1 MARIPRPCRADEDV
15 PARRPEYRGEGMR
28 GDALRSEHTIRLAD
42 EIDVAPLGVGAWAWG
57 TTRLWGY
64 GKEYGRSD
72 VGQAFRAS
80 MAEGVTLVDMAEVYG
95 NGASERII
103 GEILREGGFEGRPVI
118 ATKFAPLPYRLGA
131 RSLEKALDKS
141 LERLGIE
148 TIDLYQ
154 IHFPNPILKIN
165 SLMDALAETVKAGKV
180 RRVGVSNY
188 GADQMRR
195 AHDRL
200 ASHGVSLASN
210 QVEYSLLQRVPET
223 NGVLEASRD
232 LGVTLIAYSPIAQGL
247 LTGKYGPGGGGP
259 PGLVRRA
266 GRAFGEKNLK
276 KVEPVVNIL
285 REIGEAHDKEP
296 AQVALNWLITQ
307 RNTFPIPGAKNEHQ
321 ARQNAGAL
329 GWEMASEEA
338 EKLDLA
344 TLGWR

>member
-1 MARIPRPCRADEDV
+1 
-15 PARRPEYRGEGMR
+15 MR
-28 GDALRSEHTIRLAD
+28 GDALESELTIGMAD
-42 EIDVAPLGVGAWAWG
+42 ELSVAPLGVGAWAWG

-64 GKEYGRSD
+64 GKEYNRSD
-72 VGQAFRAS
+72 VGDAFRAS
-80 MAEGVTLVDMAEVYG
+80 MAEGVSLVDTAEIYG

-131 RSLEKALDKS
+131 RSLLKALDKS

-154 IHFPNPILKIN
+154 IHFPNPIFKID
-165 SLMDALAETVKAGKV
+165 SLMTALAETVKAGKV

-200 ASHGVSLASN
+200 ASHGVPLASN
-210 QVEYSLLQRVPET
+210 QVEYSLLQRTPET

-232 LGVTLIAYSPIAQGL
+232 LGVTLIAYSPIAKGL
-247 LTGKYGPGGGGP
+247 LTGKYGPGGDRP
-259 PGLVRRA
+259 SGLVRRM
-266 GRAFGEKNLK
+266 GRAFGEQNLEK
-276 KVEPVVNIL
+276 IEPVLNIL
-285 REIGEAHDKEP
+285 REIGEAHGKEP

-307 RNTFPIPGAKNEHQ
+307 RSTFPIPGAKNELQ

-329 GWEMASEEA
+329 GWEMTGEEA
-338 EKLDLA
+338 EKLELA

>member
-1 MARIPRPCRADEDV
+1 
-15 PARRPEYRGEGMR
+15 MR
-28 GDALRSEHTIRLAD
+28 GDALESELMIGLAD
-42 EIDVAPLGVGAWAWG
+42 DLSVAPLGVGAWAWG

-64 GKEYGRSD
+64 GKEYDRSD
-72 VGQAFRAS
+72 VGEAFRAS
-80 MAEGVTLVDMAEVYG
+80 MAECVTLVDTAEMYG

-103 GEILREGGFEGRPVI
+103 GEILREGGFEGTPVI

-131 RSLEKALDKS
+131 GSLLKALDKS
-141 LERLGIE
+141 LERLGVE

-154 IHFPNPILKIN
+154 IHFPNPIFKIEG
-165 SLMDALAETVKAGKV
+165 LMDALAEAIKAGKV

-195 AHDRL
+195 AHERL
-200 ASHGVSLASN
+200 ASRGVPLASN
-210 QVEYSLLQRVPET
+210 QVEYSLLQRAPET

-232 LGVTLIAYSPIAQGL
+232 LGVTLIAYSPIAKGL
-247 LTGKYGPGGGGP
+247 LTGKYGPGGDRP
-259 PGLVRRA
+259 SGLVRRM
-266 GRAFGEKNLK
+266 GRAFGERNLERI
-276 KVEPVVNIL
+276 EPVVNIL

-307 RNTFPIPGAKNEHQ
+307 RSTFPIPGAKNEHQ

-329 GWEMASEEA
+329 GWEMISEEA
-338 EKLDLA
+338 EKLELA

>member
-1 MARIPRPCRADEDV
+1 MQ
-15 PARRPEYRGEGMR
+15 
-28 GDALRSEHTIRLAD
+28 SEPTIGLA
-42 EIDVAPLGVGAWAWG
+42 EELNIAPLGVGAWAWG
-57 TTRLWGY
+57 STRLWGY
-64 GKEYGRSD
+64 GKGYDRSD
-72 VGQAFRAS
+72 VGAAFRAS
-80 MAEGVTLVDMAEVYG
+80 MAEGVTLVDTAEMYG

-118 ATKFAPLPYRLGA
+118 ATKFAPLPYRFSAVTL
-131 RSLEKALDKS
+131 LKAIDKS

-154 IHFPNPILKIN
+154 IHFPNPIFKIN

-188 GADQMRR
+188 GADQMKR

-210 QVEYSLLQRVPET
+210 QVEYSLLQRAPET
-223 NGVLEASRD
+223 NGVLETSRD

-247 LTGKYGPGGGGP
+247 LTGKYGPGGDRP
-259 PGLVRRA
+259 SGLVRRA
-266 GRAFGEKNLK
+266 GTAFGEKNLT

-307 RNTFPIPGAKNEHQ
+307 TNTVPIPGAKNEHQ
-321 ARQNAGAL
+321 AHQNADAL

-338 EKLDLA
+338 EKLNLA

>member
-1 MARIPRPCRADEDV
+1 
-15 PARRPEYRGEGMR
+15 MR
-28 GDALRSEHTIRLAD
+28 GDALESELTIGMAD
-42 EIDVAPLGVGAWAWG
+42 ELSVAPLGVGAWAWG

-64 GKEYGRSD
+64 GKEYNRSD
-72 VGQAFRAS
+72 VGDAFRAS
-80 MAEGVTLVDMAEVYG
+80 MAEGVSLVDTAEIYG

-131 RSLEKALDKS
+131 RSLLKALDKS

-148 TIDLYQ
+148 IIDLYQ
-154 IHFPNPILKIN
+154 IHFPNPIFKID
-165 SLMDALAETVKAGKV
+165 SLMTALAETVKAGKV

-200 ASHGVSLASN
+200 ASHGVPLASN
-210 QVEYSLLQRVPET
+210 QVEYSLLQRTPET

-232 LGVTLIAYSPIAQGL
+232 LGVTLIAYSPIAKGL
-247 LTGKYGPGGGGP
+247 LTGKYGPGGDRP
-259 PGLVRRA
+259 SGLVRRM
-266 GRAFGEKNLK
+266 GRAFGEQNLEK
-276 KVEPVVNIL
+276 IEPVLNIL
-285 REIGEAHDKEP
+285 REIGEAHGKEP

-307 RNTFPIPGAKNEHQ
+307 RSTFPIPGAKNELQ

-329 GWEMASEEA
+329 GWEMTGEEA
-338 EKLDLA
+338 EKLELA

>member
-1 MARIPRPCRADEDV
+1 MQGE
-15 PARRPEYRGEGMR
+15 PAFG
-28 GDALRSEHTIRLAD
+28 LAD
-42 EIDVAPLGVGAWAWG
+42 ELNVAPLGVGAWAWG

-64 GKEYGRSD
+64 GKEYDRSD
-72 VGQAFRAS
+72 VGRAFRAS
-80 MAEGVTLVDMAEVYG
+80 MVEGVTLVDTAEMYG

-118 ATKFAPLPYRLGA
+118 ATKFAPLPYRFSA
-131 RSLEKALDKS
+131 KSLLKALEKS

-154 IHFPNPILKIN
+154 IHFPNPIFKIN
-165 SLMDALAETVKAGKV
+165 SLMDVLAEAVKAGKV
-180 RRVGVSNY
+180 RRVSVSDY

-195 AHDRL
+195 AHERL

-210 QVEYSLLQRVPET
+210 QVEYSLLRRAPET

-232 LGVTLIAYSPIAQGL
+232 LGVTLIAYSPIAKGL
-247 LTGKYGPGGGGP
+247 LTGKYGPGGERP
-259 PGLVRRA
+259 SGLVRRM
-266 GRAFGEKNLK
+266 GRAFGEQNLK

-285 REIGEAHDKEP
+285 RKIGEAHNKEP

-307 RNTFPIPGAKNEHQ
+307 RSTFPIPGAKNEHQ
-321 ARQNAGAL
+321 AHQNAGAL
-329 GWEMASEEA
+329 GWEMSSEEA

>member
-1 MARIPRPCRADEDV
+1 V
-15 PARRPEYRGEGMR
+15 R
-28 GDALRSEHTIRLAD
+28 GDALQGELTIGLAD
-42 EIDVAPLGVGAWAWG
+42 ELNIAPLGVGAWAWG

-64 GKEYGRSD
+64 GKEYDRSD
-72 VGQAFRAS
+72 VGKAFRAS
-80 MAEGVTLVDMAEVYG
+80 MAEGVTLVDTAEMYG

-103 GEILREGGFEGRPVI
+103 GEILREGGFEGTPVI
-118 ATKFAPLPYRLGA
+118 ATKFAPLPYRFSA
-131 RSLEKALDKS
+131 KSLLDAVDKS

-154 IHFPNPILKIN
+154 IHFPNPIFKIS

-188 GADQMRR
+188 GADQMKR

-200 ASHGVSLASN
+200 ASYGVSLASN
-210 QVEYSLLQRVPET
+210 QVEYSLLRRAPET

-232 LGVTLIAYSPIAQGL
+232 LDVTLIAYSPIAKGL
-247 LTGKYGPGGGGP
+247 LTGKYGPGDRP
-259 PGLVRRA
+259 VGLVRRM
-266 GRAFGEKNLK
+266 GRAFSEQNLK
-276 KVEPVVNIL
+276 KIEPVVNIL
-285 REIGEAHDKEP
+285 REIGEAHNKQP

-307 RNTFPIPGAKNEHQ
+307 GNVFPIPGAKNEIQ

-329 GWEMASEEA
+329 GWEMNSEEA
-338 EKLDLA
+338 EKLHLA